1 MHQFITIQLPL
12 PTDSSLDDMQSFG
25 SLILDLSTL
34 RTATDDFSEHRRLGE
49 GGFGV
54 VYKVLS

>member
-1 MHQFITIQLPL
+1 MPVASRSEDIE
-12 PTDSSLDDMQSFG
+12 SFE

-34 RTATDDFSEHRRLGE
+34 RTATDNFSENNKLGE

-54 VYKVLS
+54 VYKVYIDRILAFST